1 MTLFCVALLSA
12 ALANAQPET
21 KPSSATAPSGG
32 PSEPGGAAPHDR
44 RLLLSTLLG
53 SLKDQDENIRAK
65 AAEDL
70 GRITPIP
77 VEATPDLIRALK
89 DPASIVRNRAAE
101 ALLRIGTPKAK
112 KAVMDFRKR
121 LRQTQSW

>member
-1 MTLFCVALLSA
+1 MTMFAVLLSA
-12 ALANAQPET
+12 VCAFAEPPA
-21 KPSSATAPSGG
+21 KPSTGTASSWGA
-32 PSEPGGAAPHDR
+32 SEPGGYTPHNR
-44 RLLLSTLLG
+44 GLLLSTLLG
-53 SLKDQDENIRAK
+53 SLKDPDENIRSK

-70 GRITPIP
+70 GQINPVP

-112 KAVMDFRKR
+112 KAVMAYRKR
-121 LRQTQSW
+121 VYKTGSW